1 MTDAR
6 ERHIEVPKTARYW
19 VLGEDVAHPDE
30 LWCVLHGYR
39 QLAARFLRRF
49 EGIADGRRRI
59 VAPEALSRFYVKPE
73 PGRHGATSVVGG
85 TWMTR
90 EDRENEI
97 RDYVR
102 YLDMLHDEVAIAG
115 VPTTVLAFSQGVA
128 TACRWIAHGRLRPRR
143 LVLWGDYLP
152 PDLDMDAARTA
163 FVDTELLIVRGTE
176 DPALNEDLR
185 AQEQGRLDSAGI
197 SHRFVSYEGGHD
209 IHVETLKE
217 LASEAIFG
225 DF

>member
-1 MTDAR
+1 MRDAL
-6 ERHIEVPKTARYW
+6 ERHIEVPRTARYW
-19 VLGEDVAHPDE
+19 VLGEDVPHPDE

-49 EGIADGRRRI
+49 EGIADESRRI
-59 VAPEALSRFYVKPE
+59 VAPEALSRFYVNPE
-73 PGRHGATSVVGG
+73 TGRHGAASVVGG

-90 EDRENEI
+90 EDRDNEI

-102 YLDMLHDEVAIAG
+102 YLDMLHDEVSIEG

-128 TACRWIAHGRLRPRR
+128 TACRWIAYGRLRPRR

-152 PDLDMDAARTA
+152 PDLDMEAARSA
-163 FVDTELLIVRGTE
+163 FTDTELLIVRGTQ
-176 DPALNEDLR
+176 DPALNEDLW

-197 SHRFVSYEGGHD
+197 SYRFVSYEGGHD
-209 IHVETLKE
+209 IHTETLRE
-217 LASEAIFG
+217 LAG
-225 DF
+225 